1 MPTLTEKYGKHFSEA
16 IKKSGEQAA
25 SSAIRLWGGDEQ
37 IKCEFPSDGNIT
49 ASLQIVGKRL
59 VPTCSCADFKAN
71 RPCKHLWAAIVLAE
85 RFADLNCALKRSI
98 PSKLQFAME
107 EATEAVYE
115 KEKSRPQRIEGHE
128 DEEGRIIVPEQ
139 VERRKRPA
147 PTTTSVNTAE
157 SASQEIIYVI
167 RPDKQKDIGHLTIDT
182 WWRQPGTTMQAK
194 PFVIDDNTTAPTPT
208 DAELLSFLANHQT
221 IPQNRHIVP
230 AGALQFL
237 DTLTTA
243 QQLRWA
249 DTLDGKI
256 KMRPLTIPLTMTAD
270 IEINVDFTDDARFR
284 VTPRLSLPSEIIP
297 FSHLQMIAQ
306 GVSDYGFALSNGRLL
321 RVTFHGAAAA
331 LRQFVGN
338 DSRILDYS
346 EAIAFSRQLSL
357 ESTIDTSHFPDA
369 ISMIAMDGV
378 PVGELYV
385 RTAKYKYKDMEQL
398 HAELSFNYD
407 GISCPD
413 DNAAK
418 AATARTVITRNP
430 EMEEKLRER
439 LRELGFRYN
448 TKAYLEELG
457 WKLLPAE
464 LDNVVHTLINEGWN
478 ITAEGKTYRRPTTKQ
493 ASVKSGLDW
502 FEIQSG
508 VSFDGQEVPL
518 PTLLAAYKSGNK
530 SVRLD
535 DGTIGLLPIEWLA
548 NFTALTEIGEINND
562 RVRFRISQATLVSA
576 ILGERL
582 EEGNAKLGEHIREIE
597 KLSQPMP
604 SAPSPNFHAT
614 LRDYQS
620 IGLGWLENMQR
631 AGLGACLADD
641 MGLGKTI
648 QVLAL
653 LSKRPKSAPPSL
665 IVMPKSL
672 IFNWLGEIQ
681 KFAPDMRTIVH
692 TGAARD
698 CSPKVLSDANI
709 VLTTYGT
716 LRNDATQLASFLFD
730 YCILDESQ
738 AIKNYDSSTAKAVRC
753 IKANHRITMTGTPIE
768 NNLGE
773 LFSQLDFL
781 NPGLFGRHLFAAAPS
796 PNNNREDSLVN
807 RIRKGVRPF
816 ILRRTKQEVAKELP
830 PKTEQTLWCEMSEDE
845 QQEYDELLKY
855 YQKQI
860 LEETGSDMQTLAA
873 LMRLRQAACHPGLIK
888 SARCHDTSSKLETL
902 LTTLE
907 GIIPAGHKALVFSQF
922 TSFLKIIEERLI
934 NVGYGISYLDGTTK
948 NRADVVKEFQ
958 ESPEKQIFLISLK
971 AGGVGLN
978 LTSADYVFIMDPW
991 WNPATEAQAIDRA
1004 YRIGQTNPVMA
1015 YKIATKNT
1023 IEEKVLTL
1031 QAAKRSLANAIINDT
1046 SEIPSSF
1053 TMNDIRALL
1062 R

>member
-1 MPTLTEKYGKHFSEA
+1 MPTLTEKYGKNFSEA

-37 IKCEFPSDGNIT
+37 IQCEFPADGNL
-49 ASLQIVGKRL
+49 AAKLQIIGRRL
-59 VPTCSCADFKAN
+59 VPTCNCADFKAN
-71 RPCKHLWAAIVLAE
+71 RPCRHLWAAIVLAE
-85 RFADLNCALKRSI
+85 RFQDLNCALKRSI
-98 PSKLQFAME
+98 PSKLQFASQE
-107 EATEAVYE
+107 STEPIYE
-115 KEKSRPQRIEGHE
+115 KEKSRPKRIEGYE
-128 DEEGRIIVPEQ
+128 DDAGRIIVPEQ
-139 VERRKRPA
+139 VERRRRPA
-147 PTTTSVNTAE
+147 PATQQIQYSD
-157 SASQEIIYVI
+157 SAAQEIIYVI
-167 RPDKQKDIGHLTIDT
+167 RPDKQTDIGHITIDT
-182 WWRQPGTTMQAK
+182 WWRQAGAATQAR
-194 PFVIDDNTTAPTPT
+194 PFIIDDSTTAPTQT
-208 DAELLSFLANHQT
+208 DAELLSFLAKHT
-221 IPQNRHIVP
+221 SSPQNRHPVP
-230 AGALQFL
+230 AGALQFF
-237 DTLTTA
+237 DTLSTA
-243 QQLRWA
+243 RQIRWA
-249 DTLDGKI
+249 DTSEGRI
-256 KMRPLTIPLTMTAD
+256 RMRPLSIPLTTTAD
-270 IEINVDFTDDARFR
+270 VDVNVSFTDDARFR
-284 VTPRLSLPSEIIP
+284 VTPRLLLPSENIP
-297 FSHLQMIAQ
+297 FSHIQMIAQ
-306 GVSDYGFALSNGRLL
+306 GASDYGFALTDGRLIH
-321 RVTFHGAAAA
+321 VTFHGAVAA
-331 LRQFVGN
+331 LRQFVGVEHKV
-338 DSRILDYS
+338 LDYA
-346 EAIAFSRQLSL
+346 EALAFSRQLSL
-357 ESTIDTSHFPDA
+357 ESTIDTSTFPDA

-407 GISCPD
+407 GVSCPD
-413 DNAAK
+413 DKAAK

-430 EMEEKLRER
+430 ELEEKLRER
-439 LRELGFRYN
+439 LRTLGFRYN

-493 ASVKSGLDW
+493 AAVKTGIDW
-502 FEIQSG
+502 FEIDAG
-508 VSFDGQEVPL
+508 VSFDGQDVPL
-518 PTLLAAYKSGNK
+518 PTLLAAYKSGSK

-548 NFTALTEIGEINND
+548 NFTALTEIGEINDD

-582 EEGNAKLGEHIREIE
+582 EEGSAKLGDYIREIE
-597 KLSQPMP
+597 KLSKPLP
-604 SAPSPNFHAT
+604 ATPSPNFRAT

-653 LSKRPKSAPPSL
+653 LSKRPKTAPPSL
-665 IVMPKSL
+665 IVLPKSL

-681 KFAPDMRTIVH
+681 KFAPEMKAIVH
-692 TGAARD
+692 AGGSRD
-698 CSPKVLSDANI
+698 CSPKVLSEANI

-781 NPGLFGRHLFAAAPS
+781 NPGLFGRHLFSTAPS
-796 PNNNREDSLVN
+796 PNNSREDSLVS
-807 RIRKGVRPF
+807 RIRNGVRPF

-830 PKTEQTLWCEMSEDE
+830 PKTEQTLWCEMTEDE
-845 QQEYDELLKY
+845 QQEYDDLLKY

-860 LEETGSDMQTLAA
+860 LDETGSDMQTLAA

-888 SARCHDTSSKLETL
+888 AARSHDTSSKLETL
-902 LTTLE
+902 LAMLE

-922 TSFLKIIEERLI
+922 TSFLKIIEERLA

-948 NRADVVKEFQ
+948 NRAEVVKEFQ
-958 ESPEKQIFLISLK
+958 ESQDKQIFLISLK

-1031 QAAKRSLANAIINDT
+1031 QAAKRSLADAIINDT
-1046 SEIPSSF
+1046 SEIPSAF

-1062 R
+1062 K